1 MMTCP
6 VLAFSLWTTRFLPC
20 TQTQNFFFVD
30 DSFQDNLLVSA
41 FCHASSNNVA
51 IPVMDNNFLAVFA
64 GGLCL
69 FFPLNNFLWSQT
81 EESFFCQFAH
91 SPILITALQFSL
103 SARVLKRTLKKL
115 VCVSVHLVPQK
126 GHPSLLSVGS
136 AKCWGNQCVHL
147 ERHLRSEMTITKQHH
162 QISLIFSCTAELP
175 FFCLFL
181 CEFEHNTCIL

>member
-1 MMTCP
+1 MIILAWGTERHFLAMSNSFRASMMTCP

-126 GHPSLLSVGS
+126 GHPSLFWV
-136 AKCWGNQCVHL
+136 L
-147 ERHLRSEMTITKQHH
+147 EVPNAGEINV
-162 QISLIFSCTAELP
+162 CT
-175 FFCLFL
+175 
-181 CEFEHNTCIL
+181 